1 VLKGVDIDTD
11 GIGVLVRYLRKV
23 EPDLAKQLPKEMRHV
38 AKPIVT
44 RARELVP
51 QPTALTNWGKWTLA
65 RSSGGDRAWTKKA
78 TTGIVAQTDVRA
90 LGPQG
95 QINLLSIAQKDPA
108 GAIYENAGRRREGDI
123 HSKNAGDRFVAA
135 LNAKSTAPRTLW
147 PAVEENLF
155 YLNRELQDVIDRWSA
170 ELEKTLDRAA

>member
-1 VLKGVDIDTD
+1 VLKGVEIDTD

-38 AKPIVT
+38 AKPIVS

-95 QINLLSIAQKDPA
+95 QINLLSIVQKDPA
-108 GAIYENAGRRREGDI
+108 GAIYENAGRHPQADSARGRAFI
-123 HSKNAGDRFVAA
+123 RN
-135 LNAKSTAPRTLW
+135 LNNQHGQSPRTLW
-147 PAVEENLF
+147 PAVEQNLF

-170 ELEKTLDRAA
+170 ELEKTLKAA

>member
-1 VLKGVDIDTD
+1 MLKGVDIDTD

-78 TTGIVAQTDVRA
+78 RTGIVAQTDVRA

-95 QINLLSIAQKDPA
+95 QINLLSIVQKDPA
-108 GAIYENAGRRREGDI
+108 GAIYENAGRHPQADSARGRAFI
-123 HSKNAGDRFVAA
+123 RN
-135 LNAKSTAPRTLW
+135 LNNKHGQSPRTLW
-147 PAVEENLF
+147 PAVEENLV